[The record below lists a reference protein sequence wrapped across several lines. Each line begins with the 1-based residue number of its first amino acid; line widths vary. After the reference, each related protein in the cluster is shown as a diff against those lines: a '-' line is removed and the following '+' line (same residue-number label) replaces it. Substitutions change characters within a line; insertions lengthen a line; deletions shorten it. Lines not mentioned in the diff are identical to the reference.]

1 MPYDLPLLE
10 KRPAD
15 SRLYDLEFDAL
26 LTQANDTVSSVTS
39 LTITPTTLSPLTA
52 GTPIASGTRVQVRLS
67 GGLSGTT
74 YKITCV
80 IASAGSDAVEGEC
93 NLLVLDT

>member
-1 MPYDLPLLE
+1 MPYDLPQLE

-26 LTQANDTVSSVTS
+26 LTQAGDTISSVTS
-39 LTITPTTLSPLTA
+39 FVVTPTTLSPLTF
-52 GTPIASGTRVQVRLS
+52 GTPVASGTRVQVRLS
-67 GGLSGTT
+67 GGLSGVT

-80 IASAGSDAVEGEC
+80 VASAGSDAVEGEC